1 MCELARPR
9 TRGDG
14 EHITT
19 VLGPRSALSTC
30 GVRVGTLFYER
41 CDRLFTQP
49 LRAAM
54 TPRLYVDIMALSVC
68 TLKQKI
74 HDLQWRMRIP
84 DIAHNSR
91 FADRRKGGPYHRKRG
106 VSGRPRGGVVPGYDR
121 LVDAAAAAA
130 GPGDFWPGTS
140 NDERAYTRHG
150 HMDSSARCGAAPLP
164 LFNAKKS
171 RGLAS
176 PQIRSRSLS
185 CGACSTSYVL
195 RSHSPFVR
203 HIVCH

>member
-1 MCELARPR
+1 MDKQFIHRLCIHRLCELARPR

-91 FADRRKGGPYHRKRG
+91 FADR
-106 VSGRPRGGVVPGYDR
+106 
-121 LVDAAAAAA
+121 A
-130 GPGDFWPGTS
+130 
-140 NDERAYTRHG
+140 
-150 HMDSSARCGAAPLP
+150 
-164 LFNAKKS
+164 
-171 RGLAS
+171 
-176 PQIRSRSLS
+176 
-185 CGACSTSYVL
+185 
-195 RSHSPFVR
+195 
-203 HIVCH
+203 

>member
-1 MCELARPR
+1 MDKQFIHRLCIHRLCELARPR

-91 FADRRKGGPYHRKRG
+91 FADRRKVADRIT
-106 VSGRPRGGVVPGYDR
+106 VSGGSPAAPAAVSCPGMTASSTRPRPPPG
-121 LVDAAAAAA
+121 
-130 GPGDFWPGTS
+130 PGTS
-140 NDERAYTRHG
+140 GRVRATTYQARLTYATCG
-150 HMDSSARCGAAPLP
+150 HMRTHPGAAGGVGRRPPLQ
-164 LFNAKKS
+164 FSTRKN
-171 RGLAS
+171 RLA
-176 PQIRSRSLS
+176 
-185 CGACSTSYVL
+185 
-195 RSHSPFVR
+195 
-203 HIVCH
+203 